1 MDQIGDKPEEV
12 RENLEKQ
19 RARAGKKPPLRAAE
33 RQGEKPGE
41 GEAAREEADRSA
53 EDR

>member
-19 RARAGKKPPLRAAE
+19 QARPGKKPPLRGAE
-33 RQGEKPGE
+33 RRGEEPGD
-41 GEAAREEADRSA
+41 GEAVEEEADAPS